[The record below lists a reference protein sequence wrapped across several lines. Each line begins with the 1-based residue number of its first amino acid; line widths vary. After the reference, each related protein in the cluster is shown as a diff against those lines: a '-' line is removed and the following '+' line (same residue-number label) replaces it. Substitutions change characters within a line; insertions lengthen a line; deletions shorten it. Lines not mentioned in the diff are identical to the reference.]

1 MTDWSFQLYSARN
14 HPPLSNTL
22 QLLAELGYTQVEG
35 FGGLYD
41 QAAALRQDLDHH
53 GLTMP
58 TGHFGL
64 AMLEDPDQA
73 LPIIETLGVKTVIC
87 PHLAAE
93 QRPSDAAGWKQM
105 AETLNKVGKPYQAAG
120 LGFGWHNHDFEFV
133 ALENG
138 QIPMEILLENSE
150 LGWEMDLA
158 WVVRG
163 NADPAEWIQRY
174 GDRLCAVHVKD
185 IAPAG
190 ENADEDGW
198 ADVGHGVIDWPSL
211 YGQLRQ
217 TPATWYVMEHDKP
230 NDVAR
235 FARRSLATVQT
246 FAG

>member
-1 MTDWSFQLYSARN
+1 MNEWSFQLYSARN

-105 AETLNKVGKPYQAAG
+105 AETLN
-120 LGFGWHNHDFEFV
+120 EV
-133 ALENG
+133 A
-138 QIPMEILLENSE
+138 
-150 LGWEMDLA
+150 
-158 WVVRG
+158 
-163 NADPAEWIQRY
+163 
-174 GDRLCAVHVKD
+174 
-185 IAPAG
+185 
-190 ENADEDGW
+190 
-198 ADVGHGVIDWPSL
+198 
-211 YGQLRQ
+211 
-217 TPATWYVMEHDKP
+217 
-230 NDVAR
+230 
-235 FARRSLATVQT
+235 
-246 FAG
+246 